1 MLDVWLYALCW
12 IGGLWIVRP
21 IYEFSLGIDIQI
33 GPSHQAGEELVTIG
47 GYSEIILRDMP
58 EHKLVGN

>member
-1 MLDVWLYALCW
+1 M
-12 IGGLWIVRP
+12 VRP

-33 GPSHQAGEELVTIG
+33 VPSHQAGEELVTIG
-47 GYSEIILRDMP
+47 GYSEILLRDMP